1 MQPSESAATISLAR
15 NRKEDA
21 APVPSSPSD
30 HIAVTFFEVLTVAA
44 LGVYLTASG
53 AAWWALRRPSPR
65 PSDTRPFVSVVV
77 AARNEAARIPGLLAD
92 LAAQTYPAFEALI
105 VDDRSTDGTA
115 QLVEEAAAR
124 HPGRFRLVHQPEVPS
139 GISPKKLAL
148 QHGVEASHGEIL
160 LLTDADCRVPCTWV
174 AGLVRS
180 FQPDVAMV
188 LGCSEYASGSTWFE
202 RFQAFE
208 FLTLTATMLAS
219 ARLGIPLGASGHNL
233 AYRRAAF
240 DRVGGYRSGLTRIAG
255 DDMLMLYLVR
265 SAPEL
270 GRIGWADGA
279 ETLVRTQAV
288 ATFRDFRNQRARWA
302 SSGMHHFRGDVRVL
316 AYGAASLY
324 ANVFVLCGPLFV
336 WTGYLAWAGWIAGVL
351 AKLAADLLVYG
362 TAARRFSR
370 PELLRWL
377 PLWFVT
383 QPVYLT
389 AMAVWGSRPR
399 FHWKS

>member
-1 MQPSESAATISLAR
+1 M
-15 NRKEDA
+15 
-21 APVPSSPSD
+21 
-30 HIAVTFFEVLTVAA
+30 TFFEILTFAA
-44 LGVYLTASG
+44 FGVYLAASG
-53 AAWWALRRPSPR
+53 LAWWALRRPAP
-65 PSDTRPFVSVVV
+65 PPADATPFVSVVV
-77 AARNEAARIPGLLAD
+77 AARNEAARLPALLAD
-92 LAAQTYPAFEALI
+92 LAAQTYPAFETLI
-105 VDDRSTDGTA
+105 VDDRSTDRTTE
-115 QLVEEAAAR
+115 LVEEAAAR
-124 HPGRFRLVHQPEVPS
+124 QPDRFRLVRQTEVPP
-139 GISPKKLAL
+139 GLSPKKLAL
-148 QHGVEASHGEIL
+148 QCGVEASRGEIL
-160 LLTDADCRVPCTWV
+160 LLTDADCRVPATWV

-202 RFQAFE
+202 RFQAFD
-208 FLTLTATMLAS
+208 FLTLTTTMLAS
-219 ARLGIPLGASGHNL
+219 ARLGLPLGASGHNL

-240 DRVGGYRSGLTRIAG
+240 DRVRGYRSGLARIAG
-255 DDMLMLYLVR
+255 DDMLMLYLIR

-279 ETLVRTQAV
+279 DTLVRTQPV
-288 ATFRDFRNQRARWA
+288 PTLRDFRNQRARWA
-302 SSGMHHFRGDVRVL
+302 SSGMHHFRADVRVL

-362 TAARRFSR
+362 SAARRFGR

-377 PLWFVT
+377 PLWFAA

-389 AMAVWGSRPR
+389 AMAAWGSHPR
-399 FHWKS
+399 FHWKP